1 MERQARCHDAEYLIC
16 SRVDQHPQT
25 CGRNPET
32 QIGCIELIA
41 GSALVNAYL
50 LHQEITNNKMS
61 ITQFREEVTVGKLYH
76 QKPNKN
82 FSGQEKSFMFD
93 RK

>member
-1 MERQARCHDAEYLIC
+1 MKSYNSSLRRGVKWYRKLA
-16 SRVDQHPQT
+16 
-25 CGRNPET
+25 
-32 QIGCIELIA
+32 IELIA

-82 FSGQEKSFMFD
+82 FSGQEKSYV
-93 RK
+93 

>member
-1 MERQARCHDAEYLIC
+1 MKSYNSSLRRGVKWYRKLA
-16 SRVDQHPQT
+16 
-25 CGRNPET
+25 
-32 QIGCIELIA
+32 IELIA

-61 ITQFREEVTVGKLYH
+61 ITQFREEVIVGKLYH

-82 FSGQEKSFMFD
+82 YSKLSKIFQDCSDDSCFQ
-93 RK
+93 